1 MARKIVSEMTYNV
14 PHGTL
19 NSTILI
25 PKPLLSRVCMLIVII
40 IISSIM
46 LNIIIIIYLVKS

>member
-1 MARKIVSEMTYNV
+1 MTYNV